1 MIGLS
6 VDRSGLPAGDP
17 PSGSSLAEVDL
28 DSLQQFDT
36 ILLRTMNSDYRILL
50 LDPNTGRALVEG
62 GQILTEP
69 REALV
74 SGSSPHGSHFKLGS
88 IVVGNHVEMWV
99 DGRIIATSRVESIRV
114 EHRDAPESIEASSA
128 AVH

>member
-6 VDRSGLPAGDP
+6 VDHSGPQLGNLPGD
-17 PSGSSLAEVDL
+17 SSLAEVTL
-28 DSLQQFDT
+28 NSLHQFDT
-36 ILLRTMNSDYRILL
+36 ILIRTMNSDYRILL

-74 SGSSPHGSHFKLGS
+74 SGSYPHGSHFKLGS
-88 IVVGNHVEMWV
+88 INAGYHIEMWV

-114 EHRDAPESIEASSA
+114 EQRDAPESIESITAT
-128 AVH
+128 VH